1 MKRGDKQANKPLHT
15 VGAREKNG
23 SRAKLATGKAEKSES
38 FTKPKI
44 ISLRRPWRKKT
55 KQTKKQVEV
64 FQVLCIKNDAN
75 AVVGVF
81 AR

>member
-38 FTKPKI
+38 FLSQRSFQEALEEKNKTN
-44 ISLRRPWRKKT
+44 KKT
-55 KQTKKQVEV
+55 
-64 FQVLCIKNDAN
+64 
-75 AVVGVF
+75 G
-81 AR
+81 